1 MSDLAENRRRQ
12 GELAEKL
19 KMLKQEEALLTD
31 ILRLAERYEE
41 AKPAPEPE
49 PEPEPEQAGQRPV
62 TLRAK
67 PAPTDETR
75 QPLLRDVLIELLG
88 IQDRPRSA
96 KALCDELKE
105 RHPDRSPTSQVV
117 RSTLESLVA
126 KGRVRRHKRERAVS
140 YSLAERAT
148 D

>member
-1 MSDLAENRRRQ
+1 MVTGPSASLRTRYVEQAVSDLAENRRRQ
-12 GELAEKL
+12 RELAEKL

-31 ILRLAERYEE
+31 ILRLAERNEE
-41 AKPAPEPE
+41 ANPS
-49 PEPEPEQAGQRPV
+49 
-62 TLRAK
+62 
-67 PAPTDETR
+67 PTR
-75 QPLLRDVLIELLG
+75 LLRDVLIELLG
-88 IQDRPRSA
+88 TQDRPRSA

-105 RHPDRSPTSQVV
+105 RHPDRSPTPQLV
-117 RSTLESLVA
+117 RSALESLVA